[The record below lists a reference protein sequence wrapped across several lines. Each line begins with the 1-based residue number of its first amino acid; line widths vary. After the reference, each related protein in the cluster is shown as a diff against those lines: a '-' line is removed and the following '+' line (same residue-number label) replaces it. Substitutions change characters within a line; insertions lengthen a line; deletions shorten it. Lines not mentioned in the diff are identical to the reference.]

1 MVLNTVKEADLKG
14 KRVLI
19 RVDFNVPVKN
29 GVVTDATRIK
39 AALPTINYIL
49 DGGASLVVMSHYGR
63 PKGQKNMDFSMAPIR
78 AEFEKLLGKPVKLA
92 PDVIGEEVEKE
103 VKALK
108 PGEVLLLENVR
119 FYPDEEK
126 NGEEFAKTLA
136 SYGDLYVNDAFGT
149 AHRAHASTE
158 GVSHFLPAY
167 AGFLIE
173 KEVKFMAPLL
183 ENPEHPFV
191 AVIGGSKV
199 SSKISVLESLVKT
212 CDTIVIGGGMA
223 YTFLKVLGHSV
234 GTSLVEDDYQ
244 ETAKAFLAAA
254 EKKGV
259 KVILPVDHVCADKFD
274 ENATPVAVDS
284 VDIPE
289 GLMGLDIGPKTVAL
303 IVSEMK
309 SAKNV
314 VWNGPMGVFEFS
326 AFAKG
331 TEAVA
336 KALAESDAISVVG
349 GGDSVAAINKFGLA
363 SQISHV
369 STGGGASLEFLE
381 GKVLPGIK
389 ALEKQGRRPYI
400 AGNWK
405 MNLVPSEAKKYA
417 AELAAAYKESGADCK
432 CMIACPFV
440 DLPGVVEAVKGSDI
454 IVAAENM
461 ADHKSGAYTGEVSP
475 LMLQD
480 LGVNTVIL
488 GHSER
493 RQYYG
498 ETNEVVNG
506 KVLLALECGMDVDLC
521 VGETLEEREGG
532 KLEEVLTAQLEVGL
546 KGVKPEEMAKIT
558 IAYEPV
564 WAIGTGKTAT
574 PEDADNAHAF
584 IRETVA
590 RLYSKDIAEKLIVQ
604 YGGSVKAENVKAL
617 MAKENIDGA
626 LVGGASLS
634 VDKFLPI
641 IAFNK

>member
-1 MVLNTVKEADLKG
+1 MVLNTVKDADLKG

-183 ENPEHPFV
+183 ENPEHPLV

-303 IVSEMK
+303 IVSEMN

-590 RLYSKDIAEKLIVQ
+590 RLYSKDIAEKLIIQ